1 MITTEVLSS
10 NPFAKK
16 VIMSWFMEKMI
27 ESFKDQKVP
36 QEMVDYMRENG
47 ISDERLID
55 ALNINPRMLFDVLD
69 ENDVLVQIN
78 INFDKKTFSYNIN
91 DGEVISGGFNNRRDC
106 EMHAVVSAIVN
117 LNSKL
122 SPAQDA
128 IIVDDEN
135 LENQ

>member
-1 MITTEVLSS
+1 MITTAILTS

-16 VIMSWFMEKMI
+16 VIMNWFMEKMI
-27 ESFKDQKVP
+27 ESFKDQSVP

-78 INFDKKTFSYNIN
+78 INFDNKSFSYNIN
-91 DGEVISGGFNNRRDC
+91 GDVISGGFNNRKDC
-106 EMHAVVSAIVN
+106 EMHAIVEAIVY
-117 LNSKL
+117 LNKKL
-122 SPAQDA
+122 APEEAE
-128 IIVDDEN
+128 IVNEEN

>member
-16 VIMSWFMEKMI
+16 VIMNWFMEKMI

-78 INFDKKTFSYNIN
+78 INFDNKNFSYNIN
-91 DGEVISGGFNNRRDC
+91 GEVISGGFNNRKDC
-106 EMHAVVSAIVN
+106 EMHAIVEAIVS
-117 LNSKL
+117 LNKKL
-122 SPAQDA
+122 APEEAE
-128 IIVDDEN
+128 IVDEEN